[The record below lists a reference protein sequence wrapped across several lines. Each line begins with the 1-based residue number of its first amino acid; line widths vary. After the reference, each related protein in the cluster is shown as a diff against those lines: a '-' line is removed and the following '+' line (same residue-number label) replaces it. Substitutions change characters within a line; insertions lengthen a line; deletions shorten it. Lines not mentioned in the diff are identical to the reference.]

1 MDEGLTPAAV
11 RRPGGLRARTAAAVT
26 AAGLLGGA
34 LIGGYAIAHAAT
46 GSSTSTGTSTTAPAA
61 PANGAPANG
70 APANGA
76 PANGAPANGAPANG
90 APGGPGGPGGRP
102 GGGSFDP
109 TKGGHVGANGVVEK
123 LLTGDTLAKVT
134 AAAQAAV
141 PGATIERAENDAEG
155 SPYEA
160 HMKKSDGSEV
170 TVKVDSNFKV
180 TSVLNGMG

>member
-1 MDEGLTPAAV
+1 MDEGLTPAAG

-70 APANGA
+70 APANA
-76 PANGAPANGAPANG
+76 
-90 APGGPGGPGGRP
+90 APGGPGGPGGGP

-155 SPYEA
+155 STYEA

>member
-1 MDEGLTPAAV
+1 MDEGLTPASA

-70 APANGA
+70 APANA
-76 PANGAPANGAPANG
+76 
-90 APGGPGGPGGRP
+90 APGGPGGPGGGP